1 MWWVL
6 RKEGDTVRFWGL
18 EITKTSRGFEVR
30 NSTGLV
36 ESLLKFL
43 WVRKIEADWKSRRTL
58 YSDGARVSNSLGG
71 STILPTYAQGWKSH
85 LHGTMQSSRVSRH
98 SKAVHTSA
106 HSHNREQTRSEEVAS
121 TSQKYTQHLSSS
133 RTTHASSKRN
143 DRACGRSDSD
153 WAGDSLT
160 RHSVTGYPGND
171 V

>member
-30 NSTGLV
+30 NSTELV
-36 ESLLKFL
+36 ESLLKFYGLGKSKPTGNPDRRSTVMELASAIL
-43 WVRKIEADWKSRRTL
+43 WEGPRFFQLTH
-58 YSDGARVSNSLGG
+58 RV
-71 STILPTYAQGWKSH
+71 WKSH

-143 DRACGRSDSD
+143 DRACWSQ
-153 WAGDSLT
+153 
-160 RHSVTGYPGND
+160 
-171 V
+171 